1 MMVAVAVFRP
11 SAVVFPPQQSPT
23 FGQRASSQ
31 TVCKFKP
38 RRSFL
43 ILLKEAPEGIEVFR
57 KEGNRGLGDVVR
69 NIEIYKSTCTHPFV
83 LPRTTRSGDSSEM
96 KSWKLGPLSRDLPKS
111 VRGGG
116 DVVANDVVARQRL

>member
-11 SAVVFPPQQSPT
+11 SAVDFPPQQSPM

-31 TVCKFKP
+31 TVCKFRP

-43 ILLKEAPEGIEVFR
+43 ILLKEAPDGIEVF
-57 KEGNRGLGDVVR
+57 KKAGNRGLGMPSKTFEYTR
-69 NIEIYKSTCTHPFV
+69 LGKTYPFV
-83 LPRTTRSGDSSEM
+83 LPRTTRSEDSPER
-96 KSWKLGPLSRDLPKS
+96 KSWKPGPLSRDFPKS

-116 DVVANDVVARQRL
+116 VVEDDAVAR